1 VQQSRRLP
9 TYRPHPDP
17 LPQQREREDCNSVQ
31 DFHAQQ
37 RRASF
42 AAMIRIETTLSGYR
56 EVMIL
61 CARIGFSPPR
71 GPCR

>member
-1 VQQSRRLP
+1 
-9 TYRPHPDP
+9 
-17 LPQQREREDCNSVQ
+17 VQ